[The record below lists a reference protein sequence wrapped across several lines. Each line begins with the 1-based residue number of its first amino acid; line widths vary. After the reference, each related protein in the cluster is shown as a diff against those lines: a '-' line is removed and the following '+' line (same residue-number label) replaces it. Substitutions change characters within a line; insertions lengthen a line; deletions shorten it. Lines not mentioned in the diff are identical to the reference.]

1 MYNVYLLLQAFS
13 HEYLLIYESI
23 SDSIVSKTKVF
34 ILYILN
40 IMSVLIVLI
49 ELSFISTQHS
59 GRLVNW
65 HFEVREKLKQ
75 NLLCKKFTFFQLWAF
90 NHFKPTLK
98 LIHQFYEVIKTILW
112 YVLYDIK
119 LLSLWQDSILFI

>member
-13 HEYLLIYESI
+13 NEYLLIYDST

-34 ILYILN
+34 KLQILN
-40 IMSVLIVLI
+40 VMSVLIVLI
-49 ELSFISTQHS
+49 ELSFFSTQHS

-75 NLLCKKFTFFQLWAF
+75 NLLCKIFYFF
-90 NHFKPTLK
+90 
-98 LIHQFYEVIKTILW
+98 
-112 YVLYDIK
+112 
-119 LLSLWQDSILFI
+119 